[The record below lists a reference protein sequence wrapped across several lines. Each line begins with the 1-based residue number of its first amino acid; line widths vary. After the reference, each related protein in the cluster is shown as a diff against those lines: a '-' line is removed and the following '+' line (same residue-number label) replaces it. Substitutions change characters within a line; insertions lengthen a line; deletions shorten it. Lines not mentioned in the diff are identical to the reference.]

1 MDLFLQSTAIILASL
16 FMMAALFFTVV
27 PILPG
32 TLFVIPGFLI
42 YGWMVDWDHFSWVFW
57 VGQILLIIVNFLSDN
72 VAQIFGVK
80 KMGGSKGGMIGG
92 SLGMFI
98 LPLVISPLGPL
109 AILFGPLLGAVLGA
123 MVGEMLMRRKS
134 HEVVKVGWGSLLSF
148 LAGTVFK
155 VLLVGIQIVWFY
167 LAIF

>member
-1 MDLFLQSTAIILASL
+1 MHIIVQTTAIIIASV

-32 TLFVIPGFLI
+32 TLFVLPGFLI
-42 YGWMVDWDHFSWVFW
+42 YGWMVGWDHFTWVFW
-57 VGQILLIIVNFLSDN
+57 VGQSVLIIVNFLSDN
-72 VAQIFGVK
+72 IAQIFGIK
-80 KMGGSKGGMIGG
+80 KMGGSKAGMIGG

-98 LPLVISPLGPL
+98 LPLLISPLGPL
-109 AILFGPLLGAVLGA
+109 AIVFGPLLGAVLGA
-123 MVGEMLMRRKS
+123 MVGELLMRRKT

-148 LAGTVFK
+148 LAGTFFK

-167 LAIF
+167 MAIF